1 MADEGFKRK
10 LTAILSADAVGYS
23 RLMGENEDTTVQ
35 TLTTYRNV
43 FSSLIKDHKGR
54 VVDSPGDNILAE
66 FVSVVSSLRCAW
78 DVQQEIKSRNADLP
92 ENRRMNFRIG
102 INLGDVIEEEDRIYG
117 DGVNIA
123 ARLESIA
130 EESGICISGTA
141 YDQVKNKLPFRYEY
155 QGEQVVK
162 NIKEPIRVYKV
173 LIEKDVDELISDKK
187 LELPD
192 KPSIAVLPFVNMSGD
207 SDQEYFSDGLTEQ
220 VIMGLSKVSNLLVI
234 ARNSSFIYK
243 GKSVKVQQVGKE
255 LGVKYVLEGSVQRA
269 SGRVRIT
276 SQLIDA
282 TTGYHLWAENYD
294 RELTDIFALQDEITS
309 KLISAME
316 VKLTLGEQAR
326 LWEGAGTTNIMAYD
340 KLWRGMEYYY
350 RYSEQDVAQAR
361 KFAKE
366 AINLDKEYASAYV
379 ILGFTLFTDLF
390 DGRSKLPLID
400 LEEMEKCALKA
411 LELNDS
417 LDLAHGLLGF
427 VYLVKRQHN
436 KAIEEGKKAVA
447 LNPNGSEAHAM
458 LAIILNFSGK
468 PQKAIELMKRAFRLN
483 PIPPPSYYLF
493 LGVAYRTNGQ
503 YLEAID
509 VCKKAVIKSPDFV
522 WPYVTTAACYSS
534 LEQYG
539 KAHEAVTE
547 ILRISPKNS
556 IEFISMQS
564 PFKQKADLENLLEP
578 LRKAGLPEHS
588 QKER

>member
-1 MADEGFKRK
+1 MTEEGFKRK
-10 LTAILSADAVGYS
+10 LTAILCADVKGYS
-23 RLMGENEDTTVQ
+23 ILMADDEVATMQ
-35 TLTTYRNV
+35 TLKDYRKNMSM
-43 FSSLIKDHKGR
+43 FIEQHGGR
-54 VVDSPGDNILAE
+54 VVDAVGDNLLAE
-66 FVSVVSSLRCAW
+66 FGSAVDAVQCAAE
-78 DVQQEIKSRNADLP
+78 VQKELKAKNQELP
-92 ENRRMNFRIG
+92 EDKRLEFRIG
-102 INLGDVIEEEDRIYG
+102 INIGDVIQDGDRIFG
-117 DGVNIA
+117 DGVNVA
-123 ARLESIA
+123 ARIEGIA
-130 EESGICISGTA
+130 DPGGVCISRNA
-141 YDQVKNKLPFRYEY
+141 YEHVKNKLELGFEFL
-155 QGEQVVK
+155 GEHEVK
-162 NIKEPIRVYKV
+162 NIKEPVRVYKI
-173 LIEKDVDELISDKK
+173 LLDSDSPATLVTDS

-192 KPSIAVLPFVNMSGD
+192 IPSIAVLPFVNMSAD
-207 SDQEYFSDGLTEQ
+207 PDQEYFSDGLTDQ
-220 VIMGLSKVSNLLVI
+220 IIMGLSKVSNLLVI
-234 ARNSSFIYK
+234 ARNSTFIYK

-269 SGRVRIT
+269 SDRVRIT
-276 SQLIDA
+276 AQLIDA

-326 LWEGAGTTNIMAYD
+326 LWEGAATTSIMAYD
-340 KLWRGMEYYY
+340 KLWRGLECYY

-366 AINLDKEYASAYV
+366 AINLDKEYAFAYV
-379 ILGFTLFTDLF
+379 IFGFTLFTDLF

-417 LDLAHGLLGF
+417 LDLAHGLLGC
-427 VYLVKRQHN
+427 VYLAKRQYN
-436 KAIEEGKKAVA
+436 KAIEEGNKAVA
-447 LNPNGSEAHAM
+447 LNPNGAEAHAL
-458 LAIILNFSGK
+458 LAIFLNYSGK

-483 PIPPPSYYLF
+483 PIPPPSYYVF
-493 LGVAYRTNGQ
+493 LGVAYRMTGR
-503 YLEAID
+503 YLEAIEAS
-509 VCKKAVIKSPDFV
+509 KKAIVKSPDFV

-556 IEFISMQS
+556 IEFISMHSQ
-564 PFKQKADLENLLEP
+564 FKQKADLENLLEP

-588 QKER
+588 PKE